1 MIIDRSIDIEYEVSQ
16 ALNANGVTAY
26 TRPLPEDFATPS
38 ILVTQVGGTERD
50 TIDQFDV
57 VLDSRSEEDYDATV
71 YLNNAIGVLRK
82 VVKEQST
89 ALRYIEVVSSGS
101 WGNDPVRPDLAMRS
115 ARLRLTAHLEKA
127 EI

>member
-1 MIIDRSIDIEYEVSQ
+1 MIIDRSIDIEYEVAQ
-16 ALNANGVTAY
+16 ALNATGITAY
-26 TRPLPEDFATPS
+26 TRPLPENFVTPS
-38 ILVTQVGGTERD
+38 ILVTQVGGSERD

-57 VLDSRSEEDYDATV
+57 VLDSRATEDYDATLI
-71 YLNNAIGVLRK
+71 LNNAIGVLRK

-115 ARLRLTAHLEKA
+115 ARLRLTAHLETT

>member
-1 MIIDRSIDIEYEVSQ
+1 MIIDRSIDIEYEISQ

-26 TRPLPEDFATPS
+26 VRPLPEDFVTPS

-57 VLDSRSEEDYDATV
+57 VLDSRSKEDYDATLI
-71 YLNNAIGVLRK
+71 LNNAIGVLRK

>member
-1 MIIDRSIDIEYEVSQ
+1 MIIDRSIDIEYETVQ
-16 ALNANGVTAY
+16 ALTANGITAY
-26 TRPLPEDFATPS
+26 TRPLPEGFVTPS
-38 ILVTQVGGTERD
+38 ILVTQVGGSERD
-50 TIDQFDV
+50 TIDQFDI
-57 VLDSRSEEDYDATV
+57 VLDSRAEEDYDATLI
-71 YLNNAIGVLRK
+71 LNNAIGVLRK

>member
-1 MIIDRSIDIEYEVSQ
+1 MIIDRSIDIEYEIAQ
-16 ALNANGVTAY
+16 ALNAASLTAY
-26 TRPLPEDFATPS
+26 VRPLPEDFVTPS
-38 ILVTQVGGTERD
+38 ILVTQVGGSERD

-57 VLDSRSEEDYDATV
+57 VLDSRATEDYDATLL
-71 YLNNAIGVLRK
+71 LNNAIGVLRK
-82 VVKEQST
+82 VVKEQTT

-127 EI
+127 EL

>member
-1 MIIDRSIDIEYEVSQ
+1 MIIDRSIDIEYEISQ

-57 VLDSRSEEDYDATV
+57 VLDSRSKEDYDATT
-71 YLNNAIGVLRK
+71 YLNNTIGVLRK